1 MTILHVLM
9 DANLVV
15 TSFDEIQQINLK
27 DLYPNVKITI
37 IYECLKEY
45 CALPETKF
53 SSIQE
58 SLRELNIEVVHL
70 KKITEPPSQIDEIT
84 NFLRDEASAFEVDYV
99 LQTQLTK
106 IVSNEDHFNNLQD
119 SPWKHIIAVW
129 TLERFKKELELTG
142 LNGESP
148 ELPPPPPPPQDNPPI
163 PQDNLWTLTLPLIP
177 LVILVGIS
185 LINTTISFAVYRA
198 ISISPAKPQFFV
210 GDDMSRGEE
219 FLSPPKISEEKCKF
233 QRQLNTEM
241 KKATKDF
248 QAQNYGKAA
257 QEFEDAMEKAK
268 DIKKNNP
275 KLTMYDDP
283 ELRIYK
289 ENAKARNNTDI
300 LSIAVVVPLSKQESD
315 GSINYTSTYCNRG
328 RPILFGV
335 AMAQEEINKQGIKIN
350 GKNYYLEVVIA
361 NDRNDKDYKSKEIAR
376 KIVQDKSILGVIGH
390 NSSAATQAALEEYN
404 GNIVVVT
411 STSTAS
417 DLGKDMKG
425 MFYRTVTS
433 NQMLLERLV
442 NYLKSKN
449 INKVAVVYEYDDTSS
464 KDYSQSFKD
473 YSAKEGININRE
485 IEIKKSENILPTDI
499 TGIIKANIDSGVGAI
514 LHFTQTEEAQK
525 FSLKLIQ
532 ENTKQPKSK
541 QLLMLGG
548 DSLYQCDNLGPYS
561 SGLILSV
568 PWFKG
573 ANEASKSFNEKARDS
588 LTITRGDVHWRTAT
602 SYDATIAFADAFA
615 KYTNDD
621 ITRGDLDSKIQQV
634 DLPPKK
640 TSGEPLK
647 LAKGKMPY
655 PKLVKVVQNKNNK
668 TSCNGYDF
676 EKVDDPT
683 VSNSP

>member
-177 LVILVGIS
+177 LIILVGIS

-198 ISISPAKPQFFV
+198 ISISPAKAQFFV

-233 QRQLNTEM
+233 QRALNTDI

-248 QAQNYGKAA
+248 QHPDYSLAQD
-257 QEFEDAMEKAK
+257 EFKNAIEKAREMK
-268 DIKKNNP
+268 MKNP
-275 KLTMYDDP
+275 MLTIYYDP
-283 ELRIYK
+283 ELQIYQQ
-289 ENAKARNNTDI
+289 NAMARKHKKF
-300 LSIAVVVPLSKQESD
+300 LSIAVVVPLSNQESD

-328 RPILFGV
+328 RPILLGV
-335 AMAQEEINKQGIKIN
+335 AMAQEEINNKGLISIN
-350 GKNYYLEVVIA
+350 GKHYYLEVVIA

-376 KIVQDKSILGVIGH
+376 KIVQDKSILGIIGH
-390 NSSAATQAALEEYN
+390 NKSASTQAALEEYN
-404 GNIVVVT
+404 RNIVVVT

-425 MFYRTVTS
+425 MFYRTVMS
-433 NQMLLERLV
+433 DQKSSEQFV
-442 NYLKSKN
+442 DYLAKKN
-449 INKVAVVYEYDDTSS
+449 IKKVAVVYEKGDPYSN
-464 KDYSQSFKD
+464 DYLLSFKN
-473 YSAKEGININRE
+473 YSTQKGITINEE
-485 IEIKKSENILPTDI
+485 IEIEQSENRSPTD
-499 TGIIKANIDSGVGAI
+499 IIKANIDSGVEAI
-514 LHFTQTEEAQK
+514 LHFTQNKEPQN
-525 FSLKLIQ
+525 FSLKIIE
-532 ENTKQPKSK
+532 ENAKQPKRK
-541 QLLMLGG
+541 RLLMLDGN
-548 DSLYQCDNLGPYS
+548 SLYECDKLRPYS

-573 ANEASKSFNEKARDS
+573 ANEASEKFNNTARDWPK
-588 LTITRGDVHWRTAT
+588 IGGGDVNWRTAT
-602 SYDATIAFADAFA
+602 SYDATIAFAKAFA
-615 KYTNDD
+615 QYTNDD
-621 ITRGDLDSKIQQV
+621 ITRGNLGSKMQHVYI
-634 DLPPKK
+634 PAKY
-640 TSGEPLK
+640 TSSGEPLNFDDEDTT
-647 LAKGKMPY
+647 PN

-668 TSCNGYDF
+668 ACEGYDF
-676 EKVDDPT
+676 EKIDDLS